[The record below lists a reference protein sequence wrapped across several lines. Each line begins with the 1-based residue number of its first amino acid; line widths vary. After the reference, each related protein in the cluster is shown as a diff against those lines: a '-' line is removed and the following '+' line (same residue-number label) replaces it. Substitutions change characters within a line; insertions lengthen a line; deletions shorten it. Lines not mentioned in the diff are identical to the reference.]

1 MSQVDPDKVKEF
13 LENPQTDSPAETV
26 IDYDKIKKQ
35 MEEAEQEHKVS
46 SDNIEEE
53 RSKMFE
59 SENAGLAHLNA
70 WIHEKHDLKVEVTE
84 SDKNLYFKSLINDTK
99 LELNINLEVGT
110 GLSLTFRALNNYDLE
125 IVFAALKQ
133 CTEEGNVTGT
143 SQYAT
148 RVQQCAVALQLVKY
162 NGVKVEGVALDYDSP
177 MSVSITNL
185 RNHIEKEL
193 PKWAWPK
200 WQAVITG
207 LKMFET
213 KVSICNENIRNGN
226 FWKPADSN

>member
-13 LENPQTDSPAETV
+13 LENPEAESPAETV
-26 IDYDKIKKQ
+26 IDYDKLKKQ
-35 MEEAEQEHKVS
+35 MQEAEHDHKVS

-59 SENAGLAHLNA
+59 ADNAGLSHLNA
-70 WIHEKHDLKVEVTE
+70 WIHEKHDLKVEVTD
-84 SDKNLYFKSLINDTK
+84 SDKNLYFKSLLTDTK
-99 LELNINLEVGT
+99 LELTIELEVGT
-110 GLSLTFRALNNYDLE
+110 GLPLTFRALNNYDLE
-125 IVFAALKQ
+125 IVFLTLKQ
-133 CTEEGNVTGT
+133 CSEEGNVTGT

-162 NGVKVEGVALDYDSP
+162 NGVKVKGVVLDYDAP
-177 MSVSITNL
+177 MSTSVDNL
-185 RNHIEKEL
+185 RAHIEKEL
-193 PKWAWPK
+193 PNWSWPK

-207 LKMFET
+207 LKIFET
-213 KVSICNENIRNGN
+213 KVSICNENVRNGN